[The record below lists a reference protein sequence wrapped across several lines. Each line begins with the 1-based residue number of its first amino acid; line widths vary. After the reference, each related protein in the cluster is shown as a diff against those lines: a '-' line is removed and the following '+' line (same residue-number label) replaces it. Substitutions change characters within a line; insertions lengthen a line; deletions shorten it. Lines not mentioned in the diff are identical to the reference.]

1 MLPFAL
7 VVPTLNPG
15 PEWSSWLA
23 ALQRQTAKP
32 KPLLIIDS
40 SSNQGP
46 TLPPRQ
52 DEYELI
58 TIPRDSFDHGA
69 TRQKAFESI
78 QHRAAIVV
86 FMTQDAILS
95 DPTALE
101 RLVCAFNAPTLAA
114 AYGRQLPHPG
124 ASPIAAHARHFNY
137 GPESTV
143 KQLTDRDRL
152 GLKTCFLSNSF
163 AAYRCRDL
171 AAIGGFPATHFGEDM
186 LVAARLL
193 LNHRQ
198 VAYVADACVYHSH
211 DYTLK
216 EEYLRYYA
224 TGRLHTQHPWL
235 LQTFGGATGEG
246 AKFVLSE
253 VRYLLKYAPHLLPAA
268 ALRTLAKYAGYKIGS
283 VGSKPETTTCRTK
296 PPDNPDGNL

>member
-15 PEWSSWLA
+15 PEWSTWLA

-40 SSNQGP
+40 SSDQGP

-52 DEYELI
+52 DGYELI
-58 TIPRDSFDHGA
+58 TVPRESFDHGA
-69 TRQKAFESI
+69 TRQQAFESL
-78 QHRAAIVV
+78 QDRVAIVA

-95 DPTALE
+95 DPTALQ
-101 RLVCAFNAPTLAA
+101 RLISAFDDPTIAA
-114 AYGRQLPHPG
+114 AYGRQHPHPG
-124 ASPIAAHARHFNY
+124 AGPIAAHARLFNY
-137 GPESTV
+137 GPSSIV

-163 AAYRCRDL
+163 AAYRSLDL

-193 LNHRQ
+193 LQHRHI
-198 VAYVADACVYHSH
+198 AYVADASVYHSH

-216 EEYLRYYA
+216 EEFLRYHA
-224 TGRLHTQHPWL
+224 TGRLHAQHPWL
-235 LQTFGGATGEG
+235 LQAFGGVTGEG
-246 AKFVLSE
+246 TQFVLSE
-253 VRYLLKYAPHLLPAA
+253 IRYLLKHAPHLLPAA
-268 ALRTLAKYAGYKIGS
+268 GLRTLAKYAGYRSGRS
-283 VGSKPETTTCRTK
+283 GFEPWLAELTNPT
-296 PPDNPDGNL
+296 PPSL